1 MRFAFDKPE
10 QTLVAHT
17 PEQVKPLLEAVDA
30 LAKQG
35 FWCVGYLRYEAAPAF
50 DAALKVHAADGPLT
64 WFGVYAHA
72 LSWPTETSGDDEATR
87 AQWQSG
93 LSRADFDVGM
103 DRIHQAIA
111 AGDLY
116 QVNYT
121 APLPGA
127 FSGDAQ
133 TLFRRLHRAQPQG
146 YAAFIDSGFEQVLS
160 VSPELFFDWQNGQ
173 AIQGGQLLT
182 RPM

>member
-1 MRFAFDKPE
+1 M
-10 QTLVAHT
+10 
-17 PEQVKPLLEAVDA
+17 
-30 LAKQG
+30 
-35 FWCVGYLRYEAAPAF
+35 
-50 DAALKVHAADGPLT
+50 
-64 WFGVYAHA
+64 
-72 LSWPTETSGDDEATR
+72 
-87 AQWQSG
+87 
-93 LSRADFDVGM
+93 
-103 DRIHQAIA
+103 HQAIA

-121 APLPGA
+121 APLHGE

-146 YAAFIDSGFEQVLS
+146 YAAFIDTGFEQVLS

-182 RPM
+182 RPMKGTAPRGSSRRGRCHAGRRAGGLAQRARRERDDCRFAAQRRVAHRAAA